1 MQGKIYRK
9 DHPKT
14 KLLRGNITI
23 ESEYQQI
30 DAHKA
35 AHRSKKN
42 SQNPMFKRMQ
52 GKIRTKEHP

>member
-1 MQGKIYRK
+1 MQGKIHRK

-14 KLLRGNITI
+14 NNDTI

-35 AHRSKKN
+35 ARRSKKN
-42 SQNPMFKRMQ
+42 SKNSMFKRMQ